1 MNMQCPLENMLFFD
15 ILFYFIFYKP
25 TVDCGELLRF
35 FAQLDK
41 QEGQITYSSHGNSN
55 TVDNA
60 EDCCWVTEVFA
71 DL

>member
-1 MNMQCPLENMLFFD
+1 MLFFY
-15 ILFYFIFYKP
+15 ILFYFIFYKL

-41 QEGQITYSSHGNSN
+41 QEDQITYSSHGNSN
-55 TVDNA
+55 TVDTA
-60 EDCCWVTEVFA
+60 GDCCYVTEVIA

>member
-1 MNMQCPLENMLFFD
+1 MLFFD

-41 QEGQITYSSHGNSN
+41 QEG
-55 TVDNA
+55 
-60 EDCCWVTEVFA
+60 
-71 DL
+71 

>member
-1 MNMQCPLENMLFFD
+1 MCCALQKKCYFFG
-15 ILFYFIFYKP
+15 ILFYFTFHKP
-25 TVDCGELLRF
+25 TEDCGELLRY

-41 QEGQITYSSHGNSN
+41 QEGWITYPSHGNSN

-60 EDCCWVTEVFA
+60 GDCCYVTEVIV